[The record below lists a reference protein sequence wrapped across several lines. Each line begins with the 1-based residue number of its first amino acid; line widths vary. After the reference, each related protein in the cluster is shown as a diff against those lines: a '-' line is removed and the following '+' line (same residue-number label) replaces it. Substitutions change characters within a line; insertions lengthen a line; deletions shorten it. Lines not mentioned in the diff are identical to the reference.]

1 MILDPVNLGVLALVF
16 LAALFF
22 CYFAR
27 QGSDDGKYEKL
38 AKASSRILVEKKGAG
53 KGKSFKSKKE
63 NKKNEKRTPEVRAA
77 ARLVEVVDVAVPELV
92 EMPVKKPEKPNEMP
106 AVVSEPVVPPVVKEP
121 TKVEEVAVKVPPP
134 EPETRSKKKASK
146 KEKGAAAV
154 PVAEQTVAVSIKPTE
169 EPANAPDVSVTP
181 APTKPV
187 EDVKPKAPKKKIP
200 TMAEM
205 NEHTLLSR
213 LSQLDDLEPVY
224 VEFLTRYFN
233 DINDNVC
240 CLHYL
245 LSLLYFRRPSLRF
258 RSALSS
264 KKVADATAKADQQT
278 KERKAAQKD
287 CAEQKVVTSEL
298 VKKIAS
304 LEEEA
309 ITSRRLLAD
318 YKLKDAAYVEIQT
331 KYGECT
337 SELTAFKQNDAN
349 QKRQIQKLQ
358 HDLEGN
364 QHQLGAAIVEMK
376 NLRAAVVVGEKAQK
390 DLVQVRADLA
400 EKNEKLSKL
409 TIEFKEIQLLARDAV
424 ANQEPLRAGFPIFN
438 LDYGTGGA
446 SESIANDSHAM
457 SEIEKEM
464 AEKESAWM
472 IERTD
477 LQDIIMRLQQ
487 QISEE
492 KAHWEQEQPQNL
504 PEDSAEVLEL
514 RKKIVAL
521 EYANENSGI
530 VRLENDVLKGTIDN
544 LKVEIER
551 SKELWAK
558 NVADAEMQFAS
569 AAGEIAELKKIN
581 ADLAGSARS
590 MSNDE
595 LTRLRHEKEHLIAKN
610 EELRARNQTLAG
622 HLMELQ
628 KCSVRDIPPVVSV
641 PQGPPGLPSKGDNLQ
656 MAPASGP
663 AAISPPPLSADST
676 SSSDSTPLNTVVS
689 VLWSDPGAVKSDNPD
704 PVMLP
709 LLKSAASSPSSASL
723 NALAKFEQLWD
734 AHSSRVEETAAELE
748 KQLSVGFCAM
758 LICLGNVPFNF
769 SLQEH

>member
-1 MILDPVNLGVLALVF
+1 MFQDLNMILDPVNLGVLALVF

-106 AVVSEPVVPPVVKEP
+106 AVVSEPVVPPAVKEP
-121 TKVEEVAVKVPPP
+121 TKVEEVAVKVPQP

-146 KEKGAAAV
+146 KEKGAAAA
-154 PVAEQTVAVSIKPTE
+154 PVAEQTAAVSIKPTE
-169 EPANAPDVSVTP
+169 EPTNAPDASVTP

-233 DINDNVC
+233 DINDNAAK
-240 CLHYL
+240 
-245 LSLLYFRRPSLRF
+245 
-258 RSALSS
+258 SAISIGALEQ
-264 KKVADATAKADQQT
+264 KVADATAKADQQT

-409 TIEFKEIQLLARDAV
+409 TIEFEEIQLLARDAV

-472 IERTD
+472 IERID

-492 KAHWEQEQPQNL
+492 RAHWEQEQPQNL

-581 ADLAGSARS
+581 ADLAGSTPS
-590 MSNDE
+590 LSNDE
-595 LTRLRHEKEHLIAKN
+595 LARLRHEKEHLLAKN

-622 HLMELQ
+622 HLIELQ
-628 KCSVRDIPPVVSV
+628 KCSMRDIPPVVSV
-641 PQGPPGLPSKGDNLQ
+641 PQGPPGLPSKCDNLQ

-676 SSSDSTPLNTVVS
+676 ISSDSTPLNTVVP

-734 AHSSRVEETAAELE
+734 AHSSRVEETAAQLE
-748 KQLSVGFCAM
+748 KQLSD
-758 LICLGNVPFNF
+758 
-769 SLQEH
+769 H